1 MLLRAAFFARIGTAN
16 GVGFYERPPESMRA
30 EELEPPEPGA
40 QRLWDGNTDMDP
52 YDDAQ
57 QTGRSRIDL
66 DNSEGML
73 PLSELRM
80 QVMTC
85 VALFFEGPPHRISP
99 VPC

>member
-1 MLLRAAFFARIGTAN
+1 
-16 GVGFYERPPESMRA
+16 MRA

-57 QTGRSRIDL
+57 QPGRSRTDV
-66 DNSEGML
+66 DNSEGVL
-73 PLSELRM
+73 PLSKLRM

-85 VALFFEGPPHRISP
+85 VALSLEGPPHRICHVVCWP
-99 VPC
+99 LRV